1 MKKMLMPLLCLVFP
15 ALAFTSCA
23 KYESASLETITTEFA
38 PLTEQVDD
46 VAIACKALSKQDCKR
61 YLGRDLIKKGYQP
74 VQITVNN
81 QSNKYLL
88 FSPNSIS
95 LPCASAEAVA
105 SKVHTSTAART
116 ASYSVG
122 SLFFWPLAIPAVI
135 DGCGSKTANRELDN
149 DYHAKI
155 AKDQVL
161 QPYSTLNTL
170 IFVPCDSWEDH
181 MDLTL
186 VDKST
191 SAPLRFSVRI
201 AA

>member
-1 MKKMLMPLLCLVFP
+1 MKRTFLLLIV
-15 ALAFTSCA
+15 LSVLTLTSCA
-23 KYESASLETITTEFA
+23 KYEAASLETITTEFG
-38 PLTEQVDD
+38 PLAEQVDD
-46 VAIACKALSKQDCKR
+46 VAVACKALSNKECKR
-61 YLGRDLIKKGYQP
+61 YLGRDVTKKGFQP

-95 LPCASAEAVA
+95 LPCATAEAVA

-122 SLFFWPLAIPAVI
+122 SLFFWPLAIPAVV
-135 DGCGSKTANRELDN
+135 DGYGSRTANKELDQ
-149 DYHAKI
+149 DYQAKI

-161 QPYSTLNTL
+161 QPYSTMNTL
-170 IFVPCDSWEDH
+170 IFVPNESLEDH
-181 MDLTL
+181 MDITL
-186 VDKST
+186 VDKTT
-191 SAPLRFSVRI
+191 SAPLRFNVRI